1 MINSFR
7 QYLVEAEREVVITF
21 GRANPPTIGHQKVF
35 DKVAA
40 VAGKNPYKIF
50 LTQSQDKKAN
60 PLSYSE
66 KIKFARKMFPKHARN
81 ILINKKIKTI
91 MDALVMLNNEGY
103 NRVTVVV
110 GSDRV
115 REFDVLLS
123 KYNGQKARHGTY
135 NFERINVVSAGDRDP
150 DAEGVAGMSASK
162 MRSAASSNDFV
173 AFGQGLPKAVSN
185 ADAKRLF
192 NAVRKGMG
200 LKEEV
205 NFKNHVELEKV
216 SDVREEYVKGN
227 LFELGDNVR
236 IIKTGQ
242 EGEVSWLGANYLVV
256 DLGEGKSSRQWL
268 DAVEKYESPQDK
280 DISKRKG
287 TQPATYY
294 KGLKKSTKLARAR
307 HFEKGSKKDDDDPS
321 AYKPAPG
328 DATAKTKLSKHTIK
342 YRKMYGEEDVKKFKE
357 FSEAQTRT
365 DIAKAK
371 IDQEKERDKV
381 KHDQMMDRARL
392 RDVQKK
398 NRETKPTVSEADKAG
413 KSLADKAAKS
423 GMSVSTLRKVYNRGV
438 AAWKTGHRPGTTP
451 SQWGHARVNSFI
463 TKGKG
468 TYYGADADL
477 SGKSKKK

>member
-7 QYLVEAEREVVITF
+7 QYLVEAEREVFLTF

-35 DKVAA
+35 DKLAMM
-40 VAGKNPYKIF
+40 AGKNPYRIY
-50 LTQSQDKKAN
+50 LSQTTDNKSN

-66 KIKFARKMFPKHARN
+66 KIKYARKMFPKHARN
-81 ILINKKIKTI
+81 IFINKKIKTI
-91 MDALVMLNNEGY
+91 LDALVALNNEGF

-110 GSDRV
+110 GSDRI
-115 REFDVLLS
+115 REFDVLLN

-135 NFERINVVSAGDRDP
+135 NFERISIKSAGERDP
-150 DAEGVAGMSASK
+150 DAEGVEGMSASK
-162 MRSAASSNDFV
+162 MRKAASDNDFV

-185 ADAKRLF
+185 AEAKRLF
-192 NAVRKGMG
+192 NSVRKGLG

-256 DLGEGKSSRQWL
+256 DLGEGKSTRQWL
-268 DAVEKYESPQDK
+268 DAVEKYDNPQDK
-280 DISKRKG
+280 DIKKRKG
-287 TQPATYY
+287 TQPASYY
-294 KGLKKSTKLARAR
+294 KGLSKSTKLARAR
-307 HFEKGSKKDDDDPS
+307 HFEKGSKKDDNDPS

-328 DATAKTKLSKHTIK
+328 DASAKTKPSKYTIAYK
-342 YRKMYGEEDVKKFKE
+342 KKYGEENVKKFKD
-357 FSEAQTRT
+357 FSEAVTAT
-365 DIAKAK
+365 DRAKANIDKEKTADK
-371 IDQEKERDKV
+371 IKQDR
-381 KHDQMMDRARL
+381 MMDRARL
-392 RDVQKK
+392 RDTLKK
-398 NRETKPTVSEADKAG
+398 NRETDPTMKEEDKAG

-438 AAWKTGHRPGTTP
+438 AAWRTGHKPGTTP
-451 SQWGHARVNSFI
+451 SQWGHARVNSYI
-463 TKGKG
+463 MKGKG

-477 SGKSKKK
+477 RGEKRK

>member
-1 MINSFR
+1 MINSFK

-50 LTQSQDKKAN
+50 LTQSQDKNKN

-91 MDALVMLNNEGY
+91 MDALVSLNNEGF

-115 REFDVLLS
+115 REFDILLS

-135 NFERINVVSAGDRDP
+135 NFERINVVSAGERDP
-150 DAEGVAGMSASK
+150 DAEGVEGMSASK
-162 MRSAASSNDFV
+162 MRAAASDNDFV

-192 NAVRKGMG
+192 NAVRQGMG

-216 SDVREEYVKGN
+216 SDVREDYVKGE

-236 IIKTGQ
+236 IIKSGQ
-242 EGEVSWLGANYLVV
+242 EGEVSWLGANYLVIN
-256 DLGEGKSSRQWL
+256 LGEGKTTRQWL
-268 DAVEKYESPQDK
+268 DAVEKYEVAQDK

-287 TQPATYY
+287 TQPKPYY
-294 KGLKKSTKLARAR
+294 KGLSKSTKLARAR
-307 HFEKGSKKDDDDPS
+307 HFEKGSKKDDNDPS

-328 DATAKTKLSKHTIK
+328 DADAKTKPSKYTIAYK
-342 YRKMYGEEDVKKFKE
+342 KKYGEENVKKFKD
-357 FSEAQTRT
+357 FSEQTRT
-365 DIAKAK
+365 DRAKATIDREKVADK
-371 IDQEKERDKV
+371 I
-381 KHDQMMDRARL
+381 KHDKMMDRARL
-392 RDVQKK
+392 RDVLKK
-398 NRETKPTVSEADKAG
+398 NRETDPTMDEGAADT
-413 KSLADKAAKS
+413 SLAKKSEKS
-423 GMSVSTLRKVYNRGV
+423 GISLSTLRKVYNRGV
-438 AAWKTGHRPGTTP
+438 AAWRTGHRPGTTP
-451 SQWGHARVNSFI
+451 TQWGHARVNSYI
-463 TKGKG
+463 MKGK
-468 TYYGADADL
+468 TYHTADADL
-477 SGKSKKK
+477 RGEKRK